1 MNWGVNMNKIYIG
14 KVVNTHGIKG
24 EIRILS
30 NFEYKDKVFK
40 VNNKLIIGDK
50 TYEIKSHRIHKG
62 YNMVTLDDYNNI
74 NDVLFLLKKDVYFN
88 EDDLLLDN
96 NQVLDSELL
105 TYNVINNRGENG
117 EVLEVFFASEKN
129 KIIRV
134 KFDKEYLTEMKF
146 QWSLY
151 FLSSLTFPL
160 LFLSIVALLS
170 RSIPKIENLR
180 FSMNLKERHSS
191 L

>member
-88 EDDLLLDN
+88 EEDLLLDN

-105 TYNVINNRGENG
+105 TYSVVNNRGEVG
-117 EVLEVFFASEKN
+117 EVLEVFFASETN

-134 KFDKEYLTEMKF
+134 KFNKEYLIPYNSPMIKEINKNKKE
-146 QWSLY
+146 LVIE
-151 FLSSLTFPL
+151 L
-160 LFLSIVALLS
+160 L
-170 RSIPKIENLR
+170 EG
-180 FSMNLKERHSS
+180 ME
-191 L
+191 

>member
-40 VNNKLIIGDK
+40 INNKLIIGDK

-105 TYNVINNRGENG
+105 TYNVINNRGEVG

-134 KFDKEYLTEMKF
+134 KFDKEYLIPYNSPMIKEINKNKKE
-146 QWSLY
+146 LVIE
-151 FLSSLTFPL
+151 L
-160 LFLSIVALLS
+160 L
-170 RSIPKIENLR
+170 EG
-180 FSMNLKERHSS
+180 ME
-191 L
+191 

>member
-40 VNNKLIIGDK
+40 INNKLIIGDK

-88 EDDLLLDN
+88 EEDLLLDN

-117 EVLEVFFASEKN
+117 DVLEVFFASEKN

-134 KFDKEYLTEMKF
+134 KFDKEYLIPYNSPMIKEINKNKKE
-146 QWSLY
+146 LVIE
-151 FLSSLTFPL
+151 L
-160 LFLSIVALLS
+160 L
-170 RSIPKIENLR
+170 EG
-180 FSMNLKERHSS
+180 ME
-191 L
+191 

>member
-88 EDDLLLDN
+88 EEDLLLDN

-105 TYNVINNRGENG
+105 TYSVVNNRGEVG

-134 KFDKEYLTEMKF
+134 KFNKEYLIPYNSPMIKEINKNKKE
-146 QWSLY
+146 LVIE
-151 FLSSLTFPL
+151 L
-160 LFLSIVALLS
+160 L
-170 RSIPKIENLR
+170 EG
-180 FSMNLKERHSS
+180 ME
-191 L
+191 

>member
-88 EDDLLLDN
+88 EEDLLLDN

-105 TYNVINNRGENG
+105 TYSVVNNRGEVG
-117 EVLEVFFASEKN
+117 EVLEVFFASETN

-134 KFDKEYLTEMKF
+134 EFNKEYLIPYNSPMIKEINKNKKE
-146 QWSLY
+146 LVIE
-151 FLSSLTFPL
+151 L
-160 LFLSIVALLS
+160 L
-170 RSIPKIENLR
+170 EG
-180 FSMNLKERHSS
+180 ME
-191 L
+191 